1 GDLDLEVVVPRA
13 ERAELIP
20 PAREGTRAHLRGVG
34 ARQAAALL
42 GPVEVLLGGEAVAAA
57 PAGALL
63 EHVGEVRLAELDEAL
78 GTDAGGH
85 ALEQRVD
92 QLADARTHLLLGQVG
107 QRDPHLHDRHQA
119 AERERSPY
127 DAFPR
132 PDARLVQRTSE
143 GHDGRPAVLVQHE
156 IEDPALLGG
165 DGRLVE
171 HDEAHG
177 PPRLP
182 ERRKAEGGAEIGGA
196 DGVVPSLDQ
205 LRAQKRAGPL
215 VVQDEED
222 YRREAQTVSP
232 RRAPVV
238 MMRASSVSYTLVVR
252 PDKQGTRT
260 PCRGRRVVTPTRA

>member
-1 GDLDLEVVVPRA
+1 
-13 ERAELIP
+13 
-20 PAREGTRAHLRGVG
+20 
-34 ARQAAALL
+34 
-42 GPVEVLLGGEAVAAA
+42 
-57 PAGALL
+57 
-63 EHVGEVRLAELDEAL
+63 
-78 GTDAGGH
+78 
-85 ALEQRVD
+85 
-92 QLADARTHLLLGQVG
+92 
-107 QRDPHLHDRHQA
+107 
-119 AERERSPY
+119 
-127 DAFPR
+127 
-132 PDARLVQRTSE
+132 VQRTSE
-143 GHDGRPAVLVQHE
+143 EHDGRPAVLVQHE

-260 PCRGRRVVTPTRA
+260 PCRGRRVVTPTRAG